1 MDPNSLA
8 IIRNHFPERGMLNI
22 DPLARIYQSNRL
34 VERTIRT
41 VKHTLKKARLAN
53 DDLYL

>member
-8 IIRNHFPERGMLNI
+8 TIRNHFRERGMLNI
-22 DPLARIYQSNRL
+22 DPLARIYRSNRL

-41 VKHTLKKARLAN
+41 VRHTLKKARLAN